1 MRIKKN
7 LIFICILFSISTFA
21 QTKKIIAPDFTIVST
36 KLDTFNLYNELS
48 KQKVIIL
55 DFFSLYCSTCQN
67 NTPILE
73 NIYQEYGGN
82 GDSLWIWGIESE
94 FGTAP
99 EIDTF
104 KINYG
109 ATFPGFSSKQH
120 NNDTILQ
127 LFDISYT
134 PYYYVIGYDTVMK
147 SADISEI
154 ETIIES
160 YLGPPY
166 NSKINNFNGNDFKI
180 FLSYK
185 KLIINCKNN
194 LPKTNIYLY
203 DINGKK
209 VFTTN
214 KILNKGENIINI
226 TNNLKLGFYIIKLT
240 NNNIFFTKKLFIN

>member
-1 MRIKKN
+1 MIDFKLLTGTMKIIIIIII
-7 LIFICILFSISTFA
+7 IFIFFSINSFA
-21 QTKKIIAPDFTIVST
+21 QNKKLLIAPDFTIIST
-36 KLDTFNLYNELS
+36 KLDTFNLYNEIS
-48 KQKVIIL
+48 KHKIVVL

-94 FGTAP
+94 FGTDP

-104 KINYG
+104 KIKYG

-134 PYYYVIGYDTVMK
+134 PYYYIVTYDTSMK
-147 SADISEI
+147 STNINDIQSII
-154 ETIIES
+154 ET

-166 NSKINNFNGNDFKI
+166 NNKINTAFGNDFKI
-180 FLSYK
+180 FSSNK
-185 KLIINCKNN
+185 RIVIDCKNN
-194 LPKTNIYLY
+194 LAKSVVSLY
-203 DINGKK
+203 DITGKK
-209 VFTTN
+209 IYQISVSPPVQ
-214 KILNKGENIINI
+214 
-226 TNNLKLGFYIIKLT
+226 
-240 NNNIFFTKKLFIN
+240 